1 MEHVQNWIR
10 SITAVLLGVWAS
22 LPELTHL
29 LIWLMVADT
38 VLGVAVAIKQRNLS
52 SAQAWNGA
60 TKKLGSLLMVAVAA
74 LLNPHI
80 QSFIEIN
87 LVQAASAFYIVP
99 ELTSIMRNAATLE
112 VPAFTQLQP
121 ILRYFQAASGSDE
134 AKK

>member
-1 MEHVQNWIR
+1 MEHLQSWIR

-22 LPELTHL
+22 LPELTQL

-38 VLGVAVAIKQRNLS
+38 VLGIAVAVKQHNLS

-80 QSFIEIN
+80 QSFFEIN

-112 VPAFTQLQP
+112 IPAFTQLQP
-121 ILRYFQAASGSDE
+121 ILRYFQTASGSDE
-134 AKK
+134 VKK

>member
-1 MEHVQNWIR
+1 MEHLQGWIR
-10 SITAVLLGVWAS
+10 SVMAVLLGVWAS

-38 VLGVAVAIKQRNLS
+38 ILGVAVAIKQRNLS

-121 ILRYFQAASGSDE
+121 ILRYFQAASGADE

>member
-1 MEHVQNWIR
+1 MEHVQGWIR
-10 SITAVLLGVWAS
+10 SVMAVLLGVWAS
-22 LPELTHL
+22 LPELTYL

-38 VLGVAVAIKQRNLS
+38 VLGVVVAVKQRNVS
-52 SAQAWNGA
+52 SAAAWNGA
-60 TKKLGSLLMVAVAA
+60 TKKLGSLLMVAVAS

-121 ILRYFQAASGSDE
+121 ILRYFQATSGSDE
-134 AKK
+134 VKK